1 MSSQRATADASVLDY
16 RETHS
21 QERVDGAE
29 WRVTGLECQ
38 CGADITE
45 WHSRAEA
52 RRLVRMYGVDG
63 RVLAC
68 PACQDPRNGID
79 EDLGTVPKAVSQ
91 SQREATAEFQSR
103 SKLALREVRS
113 DE

>member
-1 MSSQRATADASVLDY
+1 MSSQRATVDASVLDF

-29 WRVTGLECQ
+29 WRVTALRCQ

-68 PACQDPRNGID
+68 PACQEPRNGID

-91 SQREATAEFQSR
+91 RHEETTAEFHSR
-103 SKLALREVRS
+103 SKLALREVRG